1 MLSRFQSYIRDLTN
15 EIPNWDSDV
24 LEILSEEVQLDD
36 NDIKKES
43 LEKFTELLKVIIN
56 EANSNDISIDEVL
69 SLFEDYKCKEFA
81 GIYIKRKMQ
90 TFNAFKVLKNLEK
103 KDSYKAKFCI
113 DLIWN
118 SYVLRYDPYL
128 NVEAQSPISE
138 NEYAALASRLDAFV
152 DMCIARQLCA
162 SAIGKELEEE
172 TGLSNEICRYIAEKI
187 DDDLEKLKLN
197 FIIEKLTSRE

>member
-56 EANSNDISIDEVL
+56 DANSNDISIEEVL

-90 TFNAFKVLKNLEK
+90 TFNAFKVLKNLEN

-187 DDDLEKLKLN
+187 DGDLEKLKLN